1 MRITQRQSIIGFL
14 VLLSVGGVFASIF
27 QFFSD
32 QSSSDAFVT
41 MLETGVTLILLYS
54 YWRGWE
60 PARYLIVLLVTLAII
75 FTQAEFAVTD
85 HIHLPLLLPPV
96 IALIFLRP
104 LGVAITGGSIILSVI
119 FSSFWFGRAVPAAD
133 VVLLILL
140 VGGIVIARMVLE
152 TALSVTE
159 DARKLAERAAISL
172 EQANSQLESQVEQRT
187 AQLQLQTDQQAEL
200 VSQQAKLL
208 EEIHQQQSTIRS
220 LSVPVIPISNRS
232 VVLPLV
238 GELDAERLN
247 VLQQRALQALKERS
261 AKHMVLDITGVP
273 IVDTA
278 VAQGLLRV
286 VRAARLLGAE
296 VALVGVRPEVAESI
310 VSLGIDLENLATY
323 RDLASVFE

>member
-14 VLLSVGGVFASIF
+14 ILLSVGGVLASIF

-32 QSSSDAFVT
+32 QPRSDAFMT
-41 MLETGVTLILLYS
+41 MLETAVTLVLLYS

-60 PARYLIVLLVTLAII
+60 PARYLIVVLVTIAII
-75 FTQAEFAVTD
+75 VTQAEFAVTA
-85 HIHLPLLLPPV
+85 HVHLPLLLPPI

-104 LGVAITGGSIILSVI
+104 LGVAITGASVILSVI
-119 FSSFWFGRAVPAAD
+119 LSAFWFGTSIPSAD

-140 VGGIVIARMVLE
+140 VGGIIIARMVLE
-152 TALSVTE
+152 TALTVTE
-159 DARKLAERAAISL
+159 EARQLAERAAISL
-172 EQANSQLESQVEQRT
+172 EQANTQLESQVEQRT
-187 AQLQLQTDQQAEL
+187 AQLQLQTNQQAEL
-200 VSQQAKLL
+200 VTQQAKLL

>member
-14 VLLSVGGVFASIF
+14 ILLSVGGVLASIF

-32 QSSSDAFVT
+32 QPRSDAFMT
-41 MLETGVTLILLYS
+41 MVETAVTLVLLYS

-60 PARYLIVLLVTLAII
+60 PARYLIVVLVTIAII
-75 FTQAEFAVTD
+75 VTQAEFAVTA
-85 HIHLPLLLPPV
+85 HVHLPLLLPPI

-104 LGVAITGGSIILSVI
+104 LGVAITGASVILSVI
-119 FSSFWFGRAVPAAD
+119 LSAFWFGTSIPSAD

-140 VGGIVIARMVLE
+140 VGGIIIARMVLE
-152 TALSVTE
+152 TALTVTE
-159 DARKLAERAAISL
+159 EARQLAERAAISL
-172 EQANSQLESQVEQRT
+172 EQANTQLESQVEQRT
-187 AQLQLQTDQQAEL
+187 AQLQLQTNQQAEL
-200 VSQQAKLL
+200 VTQQAKLL